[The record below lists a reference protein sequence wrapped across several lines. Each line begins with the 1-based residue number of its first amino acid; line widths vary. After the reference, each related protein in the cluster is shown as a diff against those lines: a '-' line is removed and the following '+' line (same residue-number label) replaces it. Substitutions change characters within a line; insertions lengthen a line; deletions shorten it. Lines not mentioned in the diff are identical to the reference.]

1 MKKLLQSLSALAL
14 GLAAAPLPAQG
25 APAPAPPTA
34 APLPDADPALW
45 VVRDEDT
52 TIYLFGTFHMLDGR
66 PWFNDEVRA
75 AFDASGELV
84 LEATQPENPASIG
97 MLVARFALDPQRRLL
112 SQRMTPQ
119 DNERL
124 DRALSDLELRQLAAQ
139 PIDPWYASITIT
151 VAAVQRL
158 GLLGANGAENALT
171 AAARERNMPVDQ
183 LESFEWQMR
192 LLDGIPE
199 ELQLFML
206 RSTLDEL
213 GRLPQIIGPALDAW
227 SRGDVERLEA
237 VLNEPTSDNPELR
250 RIFLGERNRTWAA
263 WIRER
268 MARPGV
274 VFIAVGAGHL
284 AGRDSVQAVLA
295 EGGLRAERV
304 PHIEAP

>member
-1 MKKLLQSLSALAL
+1 MKTLLLAAALAL
-14 GLAAAPLPAQG
+14 VPAAAGAQPAPAAAPA
-25 APAPAPPTA
+25 A

-52 TIYLFGTFHMLDGR
+52 TIYLFGTFHMLDRR

-84 LEATQPENPASIG
+84 LEATQPENPASTG
-97 MLVARFALDPQRRLL
+97 MLVAQFAIDSQRRLL
-112 SQRMTPQ
+112 SQRLTPQ

-124 DRALSDLELRQLAAQ
+124 GRALANVGLGPLAAQ
-139 PIDPWYASITIT
+139 PVDPWYASITVT

-158 GLLGANGAENALT
+158 DLLGANGAETALS
-171 AAARERNMPVDQ
+171 AAARERNMPIGQ
-183 LESFEWQMR
+183 LESFEWQLR

-199 ELQLFML
+199 ELQLYML

-213 GRLPQIIGPALDAW
+213 ARLPQIIGPALDAW
-227 SRGDVERLEA
+227 SSGDVERLDA
-237 VLNEPTSDNPELR
+237 VLSDPTSDNPELR

-268 MARPGV
+268 LARPGT

-295 EGGLRAERV
+295 ESGLRAERV
-304 PHIEAP
+304 PHVEAPAAR